1 LTGLVLLLYLKLKRI
16 PGLLVVV
23 GGTAAVVAIVFFLV
37 P

>member
-1 LTGLVLLLYLKLKRI
+1 LTGLVLLLYLKRKRV

-23 GGTAAVVAIVFFLV
+23 GGAVAVAAVVMFLT